1 VLQKRASCPEKSY
14 PQTGDRGL
22 LILMST
28 PTRQL
33 QKLQIQG
40 RMPTTRSQAQRE
52 QRQQT
57 QELNALRDTEQESGL
72 DESGP
77 SGGEASAP
85 SVSPASSPGDMIIKG
100 SSGIAYD
107 SRQLSPASRS
117 RAIEGMNAEVDVGQC
132 REINGY
138 YAFEIPERASVRIGP
153 PEGPYAI
160 PTCSCTDFHIRESAC
175 KHIYVRAAS
184 SRACFNADL
193 AQWLLDHMR
202 LAQPFPATSPPVLA
216 RDGSVQHAPSPFE
229 YIAGH
234 GLDELTKRFGWPP
247 QQPDPPSFEVRKN
260 QIRDMLSVFDSTGV
274 LPEEYRMNVF
284 ANITDAPLS
293 LQECYV
299 PRELER
305 TLTNLAMNDDAVY
318 RALREVVPPTRCALV
333 YIGKLRSRAQTTIN
347 RLDEYVSDG
356 PSGRDEA
363 PTDVAWCAERLR
375 SIVLQ
380 TSDCLNSRAPLPPDV
395 LSRAAAFLVE
405 LLQHICTRNDDVY
418 EDIDWDRKAPENEGE
433 ANRNLYVHLIGNT
446 ANSSDE
452 PTGKQ
457 ENFVIDTLRDFPP
470 ASVSQ
475 FTERLEG
482 VLETVEANGATEAYL
497 EALGQLVQRLE
508 GAAASSVSG
517 QKRRRVR

>member
-1 VLQKRASCPEKSY
+1 
-14 PQTGDRGL
+14 
-22 LILMST
+22 MST

-33 QKLQIQG
+33 QQLQIQG

-52 QRQQT
+52 QRQQAR
-57 QELNALRDTEQESGL
+57 ELHESRGTEQESGL

-77 SGGEASAP
+77 SGGEASPP
-85 SVSPASSPGDMIIKG
+85 SVSPASSPEDRIIRG

-117 RAIEGMNAEVDVGQC
+117 RAIEGMNAEVDVGQS

-153 PEGPYAI
+153 PEGPYAT
-160 PTCSCTDFHIRESAC
+160 PTCSCTDFQNRESAC
-175 KHIYVRAAS
+175 RHIY
-184 SRACFNADL
+184 
-193 AQWLLDHMR
+193 WLLDHMR

-216 RDGSVQHAPSPFE
+216 RDGSVQHAPSPYE

-234 GLDELTKRFGWPP
+234 GLDELTKRLGWPLR
-247 QQPDPPSFEVRKN
+247 QTDPPSFEVRKDRV
-260 QIRDMLSVFDSTGV
+260 RDMLSVFDSTGA
-274 LPEEYRMNVF
+274 LPEEYRMDVF
-284 ANITDAPLS
+284 ASITDTPLS

-299 PRELER
+299 PHELER
-305 TLTNLAMNDDAVY
+305 TLVNLAMNDDAVY
-318 RALREVVPPTRCALV
+318 RGLQEVVPPNRCALA

-347 RLDEYVSDG
+347 KLEEYVSDG
-356 PSGRDEA
+356 PSDGDQS
-363 PTDVAWCAERLR
+363 PTDVAWCAEHLR
-375 SIVLQ
+375 SIVFQ
-380 TSDCLNSRAPLPPDV
+380 TSGCLNSHAPLPTDV
-395 LSRAAAFLVE
+395 LTRAAAFLVE

-418 EDIDWDRKAPENEGE
+418 EDIDWDREAPENEGE
-433 ANRNLYVHLIGNT
+433 ANRNLYVRLIGNPPH
-446 ANSSDE
+446 SLDE
-452 PTGKQ
+452 STVKQ

-470 ASVSQ
+470 ASISQ

-482 VLETVEANGATEAYL
+482 ILETVEANGATETYM
-497 EALGQLVQRLE
+497 EALGQLIQRLE